1 MEGLR
6 YARPF
11 PSPLGVPHFCRGGC
25 PHPPAGQGIGPPQG
39 RMPPHRLPPPS
50 VGAGAL
56 YPFCPF
62 GTFSPD
68 RGNRPHPPG
77 LTALQTERK
86 RGFRLRASSFCS
98 GAKGTKRPPGAAH
111 GHLTMPYPAAT
122 RTPFIFTGEPSR
134 RRAITCRRGKRPG
147 CVSKRQPLPLRVGG
161 RTSCSDRNHRACL
174 SALPAGSGGRLP
186 LSRGDVPKGQRG

>member
-1 MEGLR
+1 MPGDTGRLPPGSR
-6 YARPF
+6 APAGAGPRPARPIM
-11 PSPLGVPHFCRGGC
+11 SGKLRRGGLW
-25 PHPPAGQGIGPPQG
+25 PPAGQASGSFVEADAP
-39 RMPPHRLPPPS
+39 
-50 VGAGAL
+50 

-161 RTSCSDRNHRACL
+161 RTTCSDRNHRACL
-174 SALPAGSGGRLP
+174 SALPAGSGGRLRRRNVDGINENA
-186 LSRGDVPKGQRG
+186 L